1 MEIRPIAYIKTDF
14 PEKFGV
20 PRQSGLAKNLTGV
33 IVFEKEFRNPDALR
47 GLEGFSHLW
56 LIWEFSANSMKK
68 EKQGSC
74 DWQPTVRPPRLGG
87 NNHMGVFATRSP
99 FRPNPLGLSC
109 VKIAEIELS
118 GPEGPTITVVGSD
131 LMDGTPIY
139 DIKPYI
145 RYADARPEAVC
156 GYVDTLHERRLRV
169 VFPSELSD
177 RIEDKTVIP
186 SLVEVLGLDPRP
198 SYHND
203 PEREYGMAFAG
214 YNVRF
219 TVSDDTLTVT
229 AISPLIF
236 KYPF

>member
-109 VKIAEIELS
+109 VQIESIELNTS
-118 GPEGPTITVVGSD
+118 DGPVINVLGAD

-139 DIKPYI
+139 DIKPYLK
-145 RYADARPEAVC
+145 YSDSHPDSSC
-156 GYVDTLHERRLRV
+156 GYVDGLRDDRLEV
-169 VFPSELSD
+169 
-177 RIEDKTVIP
+177 VIP
-186 SLVEVLGLDPRP
+186 SHLSESMPDTSCMAALEEVLSLDPRP
-198 SYHND
+198 SYHSD
-203 PEREYGMAFAG
+203 PEREYGLSFAG
-214 YNVRF
+214 YNIKF
-219 TVSDDTLTVT
+219 TVKNNILTVND
-229 AISPLIF
+229 IKCI
-236 KYPF
+236 